1 MNKFQLLASASL
13 MTFIVGPNAA
23 AQTPEVAGSA
33 IVAIPSIQAA
43 LGEQAPRSIAIG
55 NELFRDELIT
65 TGPDGHLHILFRDES
80 NMTLG
85 PNAVLR
91 IDEFVYN
98 PTTGVGN
105 LVVEQTAG
113 VMRFIGGAISK
124 TGQVRINTVVGTI
137 GVRGGVALIRIL
149 DGGGVQA
156 FFVFGDELTVES
168 VNGDTLSLG
177 EAGFS
182 VAIASNGD
190 IAPPAEIS
198 PADLS
203 DTLNSLE
210 SPDSTVARVTVPDA
224 VLSNLQD
231 RLEPQVV
238 DPDTGLLQAPEAVE
252 PVTIRE
258 LETILGTDIL
268 EEESVQ
274 EVFETISDQLDVDT
288 GGGGGSM

>member
-13 MTFIVGPNAA
+13 MTFIVGPQAA
-23 AQTPEVAGSA
+23 AQAPEAAGSA
-33 IVAIPSIQAA
+33 IVAIPSIQAV
-43 LGEQAPRSIAIG
+43 LGEQTPRSIAIG
-55 NELFRDELIT
+55 NEIFRDELIT

-85 PNAVLR
+85 PNAQIQ
-91 IDEFVYN
+91 IDEYVYN
-98 PTTGVGN
+98 PVTGVGN
-105 LVVEQTAG
+105 LVVQQTAG

-124 TGQVRINTVVGTI
+124 AGEVKIGTVVGTI
-137 GVRGGVALIRIL
+137 GVRGGVALIRVF
-149 DGGGVQA
+149 DNGSVQA
-156 FFVFGDELTVES
+156 FFVFGDEMTVES
-168 VNGDTLSLG
+168 VSGDSLSLG

-182 VAIASNGD
+182 ISIAANGE
-190 IAPPAEIS
+190 ISPPAEIS
-198 PADLS
+198 PADLT

-210 SPDSTVARVTVPDA
+210 SPDSTVARVNVPDA

-238 DPDTGLLQAPEAVE
+238 DPDTGLLQTPDDTD

-258 LETILGTDIL
+258 LETIIGADVL

-274 EVFETISDQLDVDT
+274 EVFETISDNLDL
-288 GGGGGSM
+288 GGAS